1 MNDND
6 VDEYKVIVNPPDP
19 KTISAVLYHQA
30 LYCDEGIEPFLVAA
44 VLMA

>member
-1 MNDND
+1 MNVND
-6 VDEYKVIVNPPDP
+6 VDEYKVIVNPDL
-19 KTISAVLYHQA
+19 KTISAVLYRQA